1 MTLEEIDE
9 IIVTQSG
16 LNQIWDNLM
25 LLSDNIYQVEAP
37 ITLAKINRAI
47 QIMIAVKH
55 LEENECPFGSPNGA

>member
-25 LLSDNIYQVEAP
+25 LLSNNIYQVEAP
-37 ITLAKINRAI
+37 ITLAKINRALL
-47 QIMIAVKH
+47 IMLAKKH
-55 LEENECPFGSPNGA
+55 LEENQCPFGSPNGA